1 MKGLL
6 KYLKDYKVES
16 VLGPLFKM
24 LEASFELF
32 VPLVVASMIDIG
44 IRNQDTGYILK
55 MAGVLVLLAAIG
67 LACYVDPACNDRSV
81 VFDHRTVFCS
91 KGGGRIF
98 YCAEKC
104 AVCPY

>member
-44 IRNQDTGYILK
+44 IRNQDTGYIFEN
-55 MAGVLVLLAAIG
+55 G
-67 LACYVDPACNDRSV
+67 RSSGA
-81 VFDHRTVFCS
+81 FGCHRTCLLPDGSVFCS
-91 KGGGRIF
+91 KGGGWFFHRTAQRTF
-98 YCAEKC
+98 
-104 AVCPY
+104 

>member
-32 VPLVVASMIDIG
+32 VPHGKLGPKSTDSS
-44 IRNQDTGYILK
+44 Q
-55 MAGVLVLLAAIG
+55 
-67 LACYVDPACNDRSV
+67 
-81 VFDHRTVFCS
+81 
-91 KGGGRIF
+91 
-98 YCAEKC
+98 
-104 AVCPY
+104 

>member
-44 IRNQDTGYILK
+44 IRNQDTRYILK

-67 LACYVDPACNDRSV
+67 L
-81 VFDHRTVFCS
+81 TCS
-91 KGGGRIF
+91 LTAQFFAAK
-98 YCAEKC
+98 A
-104 AVCPY
+104 AVGFSTPFLS

>member
-67 LACYVDPACNDRSV
+67 LACSL
-81 VFDHRTVFCS
+81 FCS